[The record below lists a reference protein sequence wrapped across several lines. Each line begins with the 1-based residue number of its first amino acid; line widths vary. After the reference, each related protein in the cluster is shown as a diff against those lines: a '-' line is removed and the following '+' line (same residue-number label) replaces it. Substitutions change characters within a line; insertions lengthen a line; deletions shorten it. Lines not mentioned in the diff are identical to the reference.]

1 MKLGALFSGGKD
13 STYALFKA
21 MKKHEIKVLIALRSL
36 NPESYMFHIPAFE
49 MIEKQAE
56 ALGIPLLLFET
67 AGEKEKELVDLKKAI
82 ISAKEKFGI
91 EGIVTGAV
99 ASEYQRSRIA
109 KICDELKLECV
120 NPLWGM
126 DQIELLKE
134 MVRDDFKIIVVGVAA
149 YPLGEEWLGREIDLK
164 TIKELGE
171 LQKKYKINPAGEG
184 GEFETMVLD
193 SPVHKKKIKLVKT
206 EKEFSEGSGVLKI
219 IEMKLIEK

>member
-21 MKKHEIKVLIALRSL
+21 SQENEIKVLIALRSL

-49 MIEKQAE
+49 FIEKQAE

-67 AGEKEKELVDLKKAI
+67 KGEKEKELVDLQKAI
-82 ISAKEKFGI
+82 EKAKEKFGI

-99 ASEYQRSRIA
+99 ASEYQRSRIQ
-109 KICDELKLECV
+109 KICDDLKLKTV

-134 MVRDDFKIIVVGVAA
+134 MVENNFKIIITGVAA
-149 YPLGEEWLGREIDLK
+149 YPLGEEWLGREINPE
-164 TIKELGE
+164 TIKELEE

-184 GEFETMVLD
+184 GEFETLVVD
-193 SPVHKKKIKLVKT
+193 SPLHKKKIVLAETK
-206 EKEFSEGSGVLKI
+206 KEFSENSGVLKI
-219 IEMKLIEK
+219 IEMKLVEK